1 MWRAL
6 FLALG
11 LYLMIAGA
19 ECLAVDRVVWR
30 GGAEPAPAAFPFGN
44 TAPKKDV
51 VPEPWIPWCLLSSGA
66 VVCLYSFTIPKRI
79 GAESSAAVSRCGR
92 ACLGRHYW
100 FVGAYVRR
108 FIFWRL
114 SRLLDGLCFPAL
126 FPCFRRFP
134 QSRIRVE
141 PR

>member
-1 MWRAL
+1 
-6 FLALG
+6 
-11 LYLMIAGA
+11 MIAGA

-79 GAESSAAVSRCGR
+79 GAKSSAAVSRCGR

-114 SRLLDGLCFPAL
+114 SRFWMVSV
-126 FPCFRRFP
+126 FRPYSPVFGGFRKAGF
-134 QSRIRVE
+134 E
-141 PR
+141 